1 MSVIDR
7 IRPGLKGAGVQSGW
21 SLSGCLPP
29 GRALTRLQITG
40 PTFVIGRRP
49 GVDLQISSICVSSRH
64 AELMQVGENLFI
76 RDLGSTNG
84 TFVNRNRIRQPTP
97 VCSGDHI
104 QIADIEFRIDNAGSG
119 GHAPVSDQKKTAQVI
134 DSLEH
139 DWTLSQ
145 FNELLSTRAVIPFYQ
160 KIVHLPS
167 ETISGFEA
175 LARSTLLGLENPA
188 RMFQAAALV
197 NKDVDLSIVCRQ
209 RAVEDA
215 DWMPA
220 GVGLFLNTHPNESLE
235 VDVLPSINLLR
246 KQNPHLAIVVEVHE
260 KSIEDA
266 GQMQE
271 FCQEVRRLGA
281 KVAYDDFGAG
291 QSRLLELIK
300 APPDL
305 LKFDASLIRDIHVAS
320 NHQRRMLQFLVQMAL
335 DVPTIPLAEGV
346 ETLQEAEICR
356 ELGFELAQ
364 GYHFGKPVAA
374 AECELETQILRSS
387 EVAEHSRHVDQQQ
400 CSA

>member
-7 IRPGLKGAGVQSGW
+7 IRPGIKGAGVQTGW

-49 GVDLQISSICVSSRH
+49 GVDLQIASMCVSSRH
-64 AELMQVGENLFI
+64 AELMQVGDNLFI

-84 TFVNRNRIRQPTP
+84 TFVNRNRVRQPTP
-97 VCSGDHI
+97 VAAGDHI
-104 QIADIEFRIDNAGSG
+104 QIADIEFRIDCASVPGFV
-119 GHAPVSDQKKTAQVI
+119 PVSDQKKTAQAF
-134 DSLEH
+134 DCLEH

-145 FNELLSTRAVIPFYQ
+145 FNELLTTRAVTPHYQ

-167 ETISGFEA
+167 ETITGFEA

-197 NKDVDLSIVCRQ
+197 NKDVELSIVCRQ

-215 DWMPA
+215 SWIPP
-220 GVGLFLNTHPNESLE
+220 GVALFLNTHPNESLE
-235 VDVLPSINLLR
+235 IDVLPSIKLLR
-246 KQNPHLAIVVEVHE
+246 KQNPGLAIVVEVHE
-260 KSIEDA
+260 KSVEDA

-271 FCQEVRRLGA
+271 FCKEIRRIGA

-335 DVPTIPLAEGV
+335 DVPTVPLAEGV
-346 ETLQEAEICR
+346 ESLQEAELCR

-364 GYHFGKPVAA
+364 GYQFGKPVTAS
-374 AECELETQILRSS
+374 ECELQTQILRSS
-387 EVAEHSRHVDQQQ
+387 DLSQLPPAED
-400 CSA
+400 